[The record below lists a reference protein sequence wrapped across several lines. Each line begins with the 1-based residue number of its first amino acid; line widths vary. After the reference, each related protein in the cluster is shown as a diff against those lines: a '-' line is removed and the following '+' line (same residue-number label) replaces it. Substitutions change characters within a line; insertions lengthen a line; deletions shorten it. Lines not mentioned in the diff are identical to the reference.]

1 MASVP
6 AREGHWSAVWR
17 LRFRNDSSDFA
28 SGFGESSEADPW
40 LMKNK
45 GGRRGPGWSQAS
57 GRGARVT
64 AGTS

>member
-1 MASVP
+1 MRVVV
-6 AREGHWSAVWR
+6 WSRHR
-17 LRFRNDSSDFA
+17 LHFA